1 MFNGSFVA
9 LVTPFCE
16 TGIDQ
21 DALKKLIDLHIN
33 AGTKGIIIAGTTGE
47 STLLSPQE
55 REDLIVSSIAYANK
69 RIPIIVGCSSSST
82 DEAVGYATHAKTLG
96 ADAILVMTPYYVKPT
111 QEGIYQHFKAL
122 DATTDLPIIVYN
134 HPGRAGLD
142 ISIETMV
149 RIFDLPHIQSL
160 KDSNVDMQRAKT
172 LRERLPANKTLLS
185 GDDPT
190 IIDYLKAGGSGWIS
204 VTANIEPL
212 LMKSVFDLWQ
222 ADEHTK
228 ATALNDSLIPLH
240 NALGLEPNP
249 QPVKYILSQ
258 KGMIN
263 PLIKAP
269 LMMPTS
275 AVAQQLNAFC

>member
-21 DALKKLIDLHIN
+21 DALKKLIDQHVN
-33 AGTKGIIIAGTTGE
+33 AGTTGIIIAGTTGE
-47 STLLSPQE
+47 STLLTPVE
-55 REDLIVSSIAYANK
+55 RDNLIATTVAYTNK
-69 RIPIIVGCSSSST
+69 RLAIIVGCSSSST
-82 DEAVGYATHAKTLG
+82 DEAVAYAVRAKTLG
-96 ADAILVMTPYYVKPT
+96 ADAILVMAPYYVKPT
-111 QEGIYQHFKAL
+111 QEGIYQHFKAI
-122 DATTDLPIIVYN
+122 DGATDLPIIVYN

-149 RIFDLPHIQSL
+149 RIFDLPHVQSL

-172 LRERLPANKTLLS
+172 LRKMLPTNKTLLS

-204 VTANIEPL
+204 VTANIEPH

-222 ADEHTK
+222 AGEHTK
-228 ATALNDSLIPLH
+228 ATALNDSLMPLH

-249 QPVKYILSQ
+249 QPVKYILFK
-258 KGMIN
+258 KGHIA
-263 PLIKAP
+263 PIIKAP
-269 LMMPTS
+269 LMMPTPGI
-275 AVAQQLNAFC
+275 AQQLDAFC